1 MPTPTKG
8 DNEMTARPTHLLRH
22 EHRVIEQALRALDGM
37 CLRLKAG
44 DKSPAESLSQALEF
58 IRNYADRYHHF
69 REEEYLFPALKQCGL
84 EEGGALAFLRAEH
97 VRERELLAELE
108 NALQIYRNDQAVA
121 IEPFLEIADRFRQH
135 LTRHMQQEDS
145 LLFRLAEDMLDE
157 ETKRELM
164 QHLAPGNDEALEN
177 ARRKYEQMAAELEN
191 TWMI

>member
-1 MPTPTKG
+1 
-8 DNEMTARPTHLLRH
+8 MTARPTHLLRH

-44 DKSPAESLSQALEF
+44 DDSPAGALLQALEF

-84 EEGGALAFLRAEH
+84 EEGGALAFLCAEH

-108 NALQIYRNDQAVA
+108 NALQTYRGGNSIAV
-121 IEPFLEIADRFRQH
+121 EHFLEIADRFRQH
-135 LTRHMQQEDS
+135 LIEHMQQEDN

-157 ETKRELM
+157 EAKGELM
-164 QHLAPGNDEALEN
+164 QRLASGNDEALDAVN
-177 ARRKYEQMAAELEN
+177 RKYERLAAELEN
-191 TWMI
+191 AWII

>member
-1 MPTPTKG
+1 
-8 DNEMTARPTHLLRH
+8 MTTRPTHLLRH

-44 DKSPAESLSQALEF
+44 DKSPAASLSQALEF

-97 VRERELLAELE
+97 IRERELLAELE
-108 NALQIYRNDQAVA
+108 NALQIYRSDQAVG
-121 IEPFLEIADRFRQH
+121 IEPFLEIVDRFRQH